1 MVAPLWP
8 HAVQRAR
15 CRSTSLDAL
24 APHRITGTAH
34 ASGDE
39 CEHFSQ

>member
-8 HAVQRAR
+8 QAVQRAE
-15 CRSTSLDAL
+15 CRSLSLDVF
-24 APHRITGTAH
+24 APQRITATAH

-39 CEHFSQ
+39 WEHFSQ